1 MNREAC
7 LTMSRRD
14 VHQPIRTADFAP
26 HRAGKLAKPLQPT
39 RTNAFNIINN
49 FRQFLP
55 WLNHGLPW
63 RWGCELPFASQG
75 AAWGVWSSPARR
87 RSRRHYPLSSRLTG
101 YFNQPLR
108 LPSLTAVTSLHHT
121 TSKYLTYHPL
131 PCIPIMGSC
140 KQRDDKE
147 RFGEV
152 D

>member
-1 MNREAC
+1 
-7 LTMSRRD
+7 MSRRD

-26 HRAGKLAKPLQPT
+26 HRAGKLAELLQPT

-63 RWGCELPFASQG
+63 RWGVNYPSLRKGLRGEFGRRLPAGGFTPLLPVILSG
-75 AAWGVWSSPARR
+75 
-87 RSRRHYPLSSRLTG
+87 SRATSTS
-101 YFNQPLR
+101 LR
-108 LPSLTAVTSLHHT
+108 LPSLTAVTRSLHHT
-121 TSKYLTYHPL
+121 TSKVFNLPPPPL
-131 PCIPIMGSC
+131 YPLASQGSC